1 MASQVLKCVNCNLV
15 INEVLSFIQNKCD
28 VMDEN
33 SLVRLC
39 VTAFKPEE
47 ISAAKSLLFESVKTT
62 RRNVSRKREGKLQR
76 ELEDIILLVKEVDPE
91 QLPVFVARDLHKLP
105 PVTFDHLDA
114 TRLLRDLIAMK
125 NEIETIKDTYV
136 PVDQFM
142 KLKNEFINLQQTSV
156 VNNFQIDNVNRKR
169 GANKASASYAC
180 NYDSGPVGFLHISQD
195 LLSGDGDKGN
205 LQRAQAQ
212 ESTLT
217 THEIL
222 SPRDSRPTVP
232 RPPSVERE
240 VQPQKKDVTEPST
253 SFADRVGSTNAVA
266 SGQLISQAAAQR
278 ALDKENNYD
287 EEGDW
292 ETVQRKRYKNRFIS
306 KHGTCTEV
314 NGKFRAAN
322 TSIPLF
328 IDNVHNDT
336 CVSDIVSYIKN
347 KTGVEVTL
355 YKLNTKQQR
364 KHDCY
369 KMFVPKHKLNLFM
382 DCDIWPDG
390 ITFRRFIEFRK
401 RENAIVKSGTMP
413 SNLNINNG

>member
-1 MASQVLKCVNCNLV
+1 M
-15 INEVLSFIQNKCD
+15 
-28 VMDEN
+28 
-33 SLVRLC
+33 VRLC

-47 ISAAKSLLFESVKTT
+47 ISTAKSLLFESVKTT

-205 LQRAQAQ
+205 LGITSQSSSVQRAQAQ

-217 THEIL
+217 TNEIL
-222 SPRDSRPTVP
+222 SPSDSRPTVP

-240 VQPQKKDVTEPST
+240 VQPQKKRRYRAVNEFCRSCGYL
-253 SFADRVGSTNAVA
+253 VGTNAVA
-266 SGQLISQAAAQR
+266 SGQLISQAAGQR
-278 ALDKENNYD
+278 ALNEENNYD
-287 EEGDW
+287 EEGD
-292 ETVQRKRYKNRFIS
+292 
-306 KHGTCTEV
+306 CTE
-314 NGKFRAAN
+314 K
-322 TSIPLF
+322 
-328 IDNVHNDT
+328 
-336 CVSDIVSYIKN
+336 
-347 KTGVEVTL
+347 EV
-355 YKLNTKQQR
+355 
-364 KHDCY
+364 
-369 KMFVPKHKLNLFM
+369 
-382 DCDIWPDG
+382 
-390 ITFRRFIEFRK
+390 
-401 RENAIVKSGTMP
+401 
-413 SNLNINNG
+413 